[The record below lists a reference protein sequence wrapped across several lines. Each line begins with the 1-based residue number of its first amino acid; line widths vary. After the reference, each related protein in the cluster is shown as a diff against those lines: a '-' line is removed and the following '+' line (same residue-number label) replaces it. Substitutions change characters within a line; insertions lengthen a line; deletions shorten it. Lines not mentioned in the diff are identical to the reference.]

1 MFKAMEKYDLII
13 IGGGPAGL
21 TAGLYA
27 ARARLKSIMFERI
40 SPGGQ
45 VLNTEQIDNYPGFS
59 DGIAGWELVD
69 NMTKQAEK
77 FGLQIVSKEVE
88 SIDIS
93 TEWQKVNT
101 SDKESTLAKTV
112 IISTG
117 AIPKHLN
124 IPGEKEFTGKGISFC
139 ATCDGAFYRGLDVAV
154 IGGGDAAVEEAI
166 FLTKFSP
173 KVSIIHRRDQLRA
186 TKILQEKAMAN
197 GKINFIWDTIPV
209 AVKGEN
215 EVESIKLKNVKTDK
229 ESELFIKGIFLYVG
243 INAATGFLPQS
254 IKKDKKGFI
263 ITNDKME
270 TNIPG
275 VFAAGDC
282 RSKILRQVS
291 TAVGEGATAAFA
303 AEKYIEGF

>member
-1 MFKAMEKYDLII
+1 MEKYDVII

-27 ARARLKSIMFERI
+27 ARSRLKSIMFERI

-45 VLNTEQIDNYPGFS
+45 VLNTEQIDNYPGFA

-69 NMTKQAEK
+69 NMAKQAEK

-93 TEWQKVNT
+93 GEWQKINT
-101 SDKESTLAKTV
+101 SDKESALAKTV

-117 AIPKHLN
+117 AIPKRLN
-124 IPGEKEFTGKGISFC
+124 IPGEEKFTGKGISFC

-197 GKINFIWDTIPV
+197 EKIKFIWDTIPLSV
-209 AVKGEN
+209 NGN
-215 EVESIKLKNVKTDK
+215 DEVESLKLKNVKTGK
-229 ESELFIKGIFLYVG
+229 ESDFPVKGVFLFVG
-243 INAATGFLPQS
+243 LDPATVFMPQG

-263 ITNDKME
+263 ITNDNME
-270 TNIPG
+270 TNVPG
-275 VFAAGDC
+275 FFAAGDC

-291 TAVGEGATAAFA
+291 TAVGDGATAAFA
-303 AEKYIEGF
+303 AEKYIEGL

>member
-1 MFKAMEKYDLII
+1 MEKYDVII

-21 TAGLYA
+21 TAGLYS
-27 ARARLKSIMFERI
+27 ARSRLKSIIFERI

-45 VLNTEQIDNYPGFS
+45 VLNTEWIDNYPGFA
-59 DGIAGWELVD
+59 DGIAGWELVE
-69 NMTKQAEK
+69 NMAKQAKK

-93 TEWQKVNT
+93 GEWQKINT
-101 SDKESTLAKTV
+101 SDEESVLAKTV
-112 IISTG
+112 IITTG
-117 AIPKHLN
+117 AIPKRLN
-124 IPGEKEFTGKGISFC
+124 IPGEEKFTGKGVSFC
-139 ATCDGAFYRGLDVAV
+139 ATCDGAFFRGLDVAV

-166 FLTKFSP
+166 FLTRFSP

-197 GKINFIWDTIPV
+197 EKINFIWDTVPISV
-209 AVKGEN
+209 NGNN
-215 EVESIKLKNVKTDK
+215 EVESLKLKNVKTGK
-229 ESELFIKGIFLYVG
+229 EFDFPVKGVFLFVG
-243 INAATGFLPQS
+243 LDPATGFMPQG

-263 ITNDKME
+263 ITNDNME

-275 VFAAGDC
+275 FFAAGDC

-291 TAVGEGATAAFA
+291 TAVGDGATAAFA
-303 AEKYIEGF
+303 AEKYIEGL